1 MLQSYTDR
9 YFIHKKI
16 HSSAFLR
23 PSIFLLLCFL
33 IGGCVINQD
42 LLKNNHI
49 DINFLDSSFALSGSM
64 SLQTEDGNFMGS
76 YILNNG
82 LDDSL
87 TVRDIIGR
95 EVFSVES
102 SIDLEQTDYL
112 ENVSTETLKYLSDWN
127 SLPSI
132 LLGIHHQVQI
142 SEIKDLSVTYESYQ
156 ILDSFQI
163 PKKIII
169 IGIGYKATFT
179 IKKLTFT

>member
-1 MLQSYTDR
+1 
-9 YFIHKKI
+9 
-16 HSSAFLR
+16 
-23 PSIFLLLCFL
+23 
-33 IGGCVINQD
+33 
-42 LLKNNHI
+42 
-49 DINFLDSSFALSGSM
+49 
-64 SLQTEDGNFMGS
+64 MGS

-132 LLGIHHQVQI
+132 LLGIDHQVQI